1 MTEFKGLSIEK
12 PFFKGMD
19 QNIGFKYLKKTKIN
33 SFWKYN

>member
-19 QNIGFKYLKKTKIN
+19 QNIGFKIPKKDQNKF
-33 SFWKYN
+33 FWEK